1 MKLKSTGVL
10 LKNGDEIDDK
20 VGWQRRPILFGI
32 NGNKS
37 LYTQMKGTLRLG
49 KPLPR
54 NVLTSYLFS
63 KSYIL
68 QQEKYFE
75 ANGKKS

>member
-20 VGWQRRPILFGI
+20 VGWQRRPILVGT
-32 NGNKS
+32 NSNKS

-49 KPLPR
+49 KPSAR
-54 NVLTSYLFS
+54 SVLTSYLLS

-68 QQEKYFE
+68 KQEKYFE
-75 ANGKKS
+75 ASGKKS